1 MNTKDCAELVITH
14 TIVHDVPKHKKK
26 EVGGQIDYSDKE
38 SDLTPELKLF
48 FRDKITQAISNKG
61 FKVCFDE
68 GASSPVRNAIADL
81 LNSPRKSIVQ
91 PSKDISKHLH
101 AIQTGWNPAGIVL
114 VIKGTIKSKSILV
127 ILKLERDEG
136 ARLKKN
142 QRAHFID
149 IESVRDLMLTKK
161 TNVYKVGLFFRR
173 DDFEA
178 DFDGFI
184 CDNQIGNVSSGVA
197 RFFLEDFLGCTLYE
211 DNSKVTRRFFDVGKE
226 FIETVADPIKKAKY
240 YEHLLSYL
248 NKPVNTVDPRTFIT
262 EYIDPEDRQGFEHFA
277 NQKQLPMSPFQKDV
291 ELIRSHLTKMM
302 IDFENDV
309 SIISKNGEL
318 GDKVKLSDA
327 GGGNTRAEIVSKLK
341 RISS

>member
-1 MNTKDCAELVITH
+1 MNTQDCAELVIAH

-26 EVGGQIDYSDKE
+26 DIGGQVDYSDRE
-38 SDLTPELKLF
+38 SDLTQELKLF

-61 FKVCFDE
+61 FKVCFNQSS
-68 GASSPVRNAIADL
+68 SSPVRGEILGL
-81 LNSPRKSIVQ
+81 LKSPRKSIVQ

-101 AIQTGWNPAGIVL
+101 NIQMGWNPAGIVV
-114 VIKGTIKSKSILV
+114 VIKGTIRSKPVLV

-161 TNVYKVGLFFRR
+161 TNVYKVGLFFLR
-173 DDFEA
+173 DDFAA
-178 DFDGFI
+178 DFDGFV

-211 DNSKVTRRFFDVGKE
+211 DTRKMTRTFFDVGKE
-226 FIETVADPIKKAKY
+226 FIETIVDPIKKAKY

-248 NKPVNTVDPRTFIT
+248 NRPVNTVDPRSFIT
-262 EYIDPEDRQGFEHFA
+262 EYLDPEDRQGFEHFA
-277 NQKQLPMSPFQKDV
+277 NQRQLPMAPFPKDN
-291 ELIRSHLTKMM
+291 ELIKSHLTKMM

-318 GDKVKLSDA
+318 GEKVKLSDA
-327 GGGNTRAEIVSKLK
+327 GGGNIRAEIVSKLK
-341 RISS
+341 RVTS